1 MKKLIIFIVV
11 IIVLFGAF
19 WWGSRQESRD
29 GVIIIEFPQDGDKI
43 SSPLIVTGEAVG
55 TWFFEGDFPVIVTD
69 WDGMIIGEGYATAK
83 GDWMTEDF
91 VKFAGT
97 IEFTR
102 GERSM
107 VRDNGAVIFQKDNPS
122 GLPEHDDAREI
133 PIYFK

>member
-1 MKKLIIFIVV
+1 MKKLITIIVV
-11 IIVLFGAF
+11 IVVIVLAF
-19 WWGSRQESRD
+19 WWGSHQESSD
-29 GVIIIEFPQDGDKI
+29 DLIVIEYPQAEDEI
-43 SSPLIVTGEAVG
+43 SSPLVVKGKARG

-91 VKFAGT
+91 VEFEGT

-102 GERSM
+102 DERSM
-107 VRDNGAVIFQKDNPS
+107 VRDNGAIIFRKDNPS

-133 PIYFK
+133 PVMFE

>member
-19 WWGSRQESRD
+19 WWGSRQESSD
-29 GVIIIEFPQDGDKI
+29 GIIVIEYPQSGDKI

-91 VKFAGT
+91 VEFEGT

-102 GERSM
+102 SERSM

-122 GLPEHDDAREI
+122 GLPEYDDAREI